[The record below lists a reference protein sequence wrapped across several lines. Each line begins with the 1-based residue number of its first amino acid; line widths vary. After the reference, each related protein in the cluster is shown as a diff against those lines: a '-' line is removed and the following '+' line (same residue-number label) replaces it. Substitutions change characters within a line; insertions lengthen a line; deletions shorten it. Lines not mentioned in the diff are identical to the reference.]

1 MSERHGGSSAQ
12 RRASVSGTDGAR
24 SELFFWVR
32 SELFEYGLL
41 PMSPHSDISFAS
53 LLAIVRKY
61 RFTHELNAQYLKAIN
76 TLYSTNTSAENV
88 SMRYVLLNS
97 LLKLLLF
104 RYQGAFPHYC
114 SPKKGRRLKCH

>member
-61 RFTHELNAQYLKAIN
+61 RVTHELNAQYLKAIN

-88 SMRYVLLNS
+88 SMRYIPALHCS
-97 LLKLLLF
+97 DTSLF
-104 RYQGAFPHYC
+104 RSKTAVKQGIGAKPRC
-114 SPKKGRRLKCH
+114 